1 MISKKLNENNIGINI
16 SRTIITIA
24 LIFSIYT
31 FFGKEQ
37 IGAKLLSVGGFIGFL
52 FLLIMSFK
60 SSLKSKGKNEFNGN
74 YF

>member
-37 IGAKLLSVGGFIGFL
+37 IGAKLWFYWIPVFI
-52 FLLIMSFK
+52 
-60 SSLKSKGKNEFNGN
+60 N
-74 YF
+74 YVI